1 MSERPVILQLCRF
14 SDYLEEGLRA
24 RFEVLRWFEF
34 DAEAQRAW
42 LADHAAR
49 VRGVATGGHVGCPS
63 ELMQALPQ
71 LQVIAI
77 NGVGVDKV
85 DLALAARRGV
95 RVGTTP
101 GMLTDDVADLAVGL
115 VIALLRGIPAADAHV
130 RAGDWPRG
138 DRPLARKVTGR
149 RFGIVGLGQIGLA
162 TAQRLAPFGP
172 VSYTGPR
179 RKEVP
184 YAFHGEIAALA
195 RAVDVLVLTLPANAE
210 TRHLVSRE
218 VLAAL
223 GPRGYLVNV
232 ARGAVVDEAALIDAL
247 RAGQIA
253 GAALD
258 VFENEPQV
266 PGALR
271 ADPRVVL
278 TPHMATATV
287 ETRQQMAETVLS
299 HLDPLIRS

>member
-1 MSERPVILQLCRF
+1 MSDRPVILQLCRF
-14 SDYLEEGLRA
+14 SDYLEQGLRA
-24 RFEVLRWFEF
+24 RFEVVRWFEF
-34 DAEAQRAW
+34 GAEARGAW

-77 NGVGVDKV
+77 NGVGVDQV
-85 DLALAARRGV
+85 DLALAAQRGV

-101 GMLTDDVADLAVGL
+101 GLLTDDVADLAVGL
-115 VIALLRGIPAADAHV
+115 VIAMLREIPAADAHV
-130 RAGDWPRG
+130 RAGGWPQG

-149 RFGIVGLGQIGLA
+149 HFGIVGLGQIGLA
-162 TAQRLAPFGP
+162 TAARLAPFGP

-184 YAFHGEIAALA
+184 YAFHADLRGLA
-195 RAVDVLVLTLPANAE
+195 RAVDVLVLTLPANPG

-247 RAGQIA
+247 RVGQIA

-258 VFENEPQV
+258 VFEHEPQV
-266 PGALR
+266 PEALR
-271 ADPRVVL
+271 VHPRVVL
-278 TPHMATATV
+278 TPHMASATV
-287 ETRQQMAETVLS
+287 ETRQLMADTVLS
-299 HLDPLIRS
+299 HLEPLLRS